1 MFCDASERAYGSVGY
16 LRTEDAS
23 GEVKVAFIAARSRV
37 APKRQQ
43 SMPRLELCAALTGAQ
58 LATTLRR
65 ELTLDVRH
73 VHMWTDSST
82 VLTWITSD
90 SCRYKA
96 FQVLVDAAARGLHG
110 AAGQLRS
117 ACTEM
122 PKRLPSQKR
131 SKPFPQGN

>member
-1 MFCDASERAYGSVGY
+1 MKHIDKISIPRCYVTPVLDSPNAWRDIHIFCDASERAYGSVGY

-23 GEVKVAFIAARSRV
+23 GQVQVAFLAARSRV

-43 SMPRLELCAALTGAQ
+43 SMPRLEFCAALTGAQ
-58 LATTLRR
+58 LATTLGR

-90 SCRYKA
+90 SCRYKV
-96 FQVLVDAAARGLHG
+96 FVGTRI
-110 AAGQLRS
+110 S
-117 ACTEM
+117 
-122 PKRLPSQKR
+122 
-131 SKPFPQGN
+131 